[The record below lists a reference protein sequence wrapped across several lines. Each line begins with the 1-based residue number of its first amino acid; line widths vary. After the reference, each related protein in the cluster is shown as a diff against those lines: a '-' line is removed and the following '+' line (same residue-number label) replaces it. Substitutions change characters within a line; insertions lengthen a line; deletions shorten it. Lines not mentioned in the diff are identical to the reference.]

1 MLFSRE
7 WLFFVLLL
15 VGLFCLLVGWFFLLR
30 LCPLFTA
37 GREWFPRVFALHH
50 QGAPDFSRQ
59 SNINLGNQTS
69 QGKRGRYLGFCLRK
83 GESWGGG
90 GESVCVDYLSSY
102 WVTLG

>member
-1 MLFSRE
+1 MSGFFFGFV
-7 WLFFVLLL
+7 LFFFFAVGWL
-15 VGLFCLLVGWFFLLR
+15 VGFLLR
-30 LCPLFTA
+30 LCPLFTVA
-37 GREWFPRVFALHH
+37 REWFPPVFALHH

-90 GESVCVDYLSSY
+90 GGEASA
-102 WVTLG
+102 